1 MKSFPASIEVPYHPL
16 IGPSLTL
23 TSLLM
28 FSLVTKSLGKVKNL
42 FPLRTKRLEQRFL
55 NQKKLEVLLLI
66 NFLII
71 HGDELS
77 IGRSSN
83 G

>member
-1 MKSFPASIEVPYHPL
+1 MKSFPASIEVLYNPL

-42 FPLRTKRLEQRFL
+42 FSLRTKRLEQRFL

-71 HGDELS
+71 HRGELS